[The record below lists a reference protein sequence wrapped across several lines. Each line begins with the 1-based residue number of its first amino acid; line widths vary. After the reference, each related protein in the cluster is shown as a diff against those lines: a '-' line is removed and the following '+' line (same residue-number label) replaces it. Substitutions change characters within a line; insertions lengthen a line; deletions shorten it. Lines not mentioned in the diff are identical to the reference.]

1 MEVKLFAPLNGG
13 KAGRNQPVQHPDQ
26 PQCHQPAEPRGALC
40 SALLVEEGKKR
51 VTWGR
56 DSCRSGKDTLNK
68 PSLH

>member
-13 KAGRNQPVQHPDQ
+13 KAGRTNQCNIPTSLNVINLLSQ
-26 PQCHQPAEPRGALC
+26 EVLC